1 MYTNFI
7 AYKSSNGF
15 ARVGHYD
22 QDTSLIQPL
31 ALASGAPVENL
42 YQVIEVGA
50 STLISDGGN
59 QLRLDSLTLLPPL
72 TGRDVLC
79 VGKNYAEHAKEFNQS
94 GYDASDK
101 VDQPT
106 HPVIFTKR
114 STSIVPSGADIL
126 PLSHFTETLDYEG
139 EIGVIIGTSGYRITE
154 EDAINHVWGYTII
167 NDVTARERQRD
178 HKQFYL
184 GKSADTFCPMGPIA
198 KPKEQ
203 LPSRLTVQT
212 FVNGS
217 KRQEGTTDDLIF
229 SISKLVATLSEGTT
243 LRAGDVIA
251 TGTPAGVG
259 FGLDPPQFLKPGDLI
274 EISVTG
280 LGTLYNRVAHPEA
293 ENKVA
298 LNAKLH
304 DTHLKTYNL
313 DITSGGMGLS
323 RVNGKLLNVI
333 QSGVAGGERIT
344 YVHGLGGTVE
354 YWMPLI
360 STLQLDK
367 TYENVLF
374 DLEGH
379 GLSTTSAS
387 SVVTISSYAAD
398 LAAIFIKPFTKPSIL
413 IAQGMG
419 CLVALTFACTHPDLV
434 TRLILLGPL
443 PHVIP
448 PVAADAHLQIAVA
461 VRAQGMFHSGT
472 VAGLTDT
479 LTSKKTKESRPLA
492 LSAVRQFLL
501 SQDPEGF
508 AKGCTALAGAT
519 EELDM
524 APLRMPVLIITG
536 DENDR
541 CTPKILD
548 FYQRRLKDCRVEV
561 MNGVGHWHVTEDAD
575 GVALLVKSFLRSG
588 GTRN

>member
-1 MYTNFI
+1 MFANFI
-7 AYKSSNGF
+7 TYKNQEGH

-50 STLISDGGN
+50 DTLIPDGGP
-59 QLRLDSLTLLPPL
+59 QLRLDLLTLLPPL

-79 VGKNYAEHAKEFNQS
+79 VGKNYAEHAKEFNRS

-114 STSIVPSGADIL
+114 STSIIASGADIL

-139 EIGVIIGTSGYRITE
+139 EIGVIIGTSGHQISE
-154 EDAINHVWGYTII
+154 QHAMKHVWGYTII

-178 HKQFYL
+178 HKQFYI

-198 KPKEQ
+198 KQKEQ
-203 LPSRLTVQT
+203 LPSCLTVQT
-212 FVNGS
+212 YVNGS

-229 SISKLVATLSEGTT
+229 SISKLIQTLSEGTT
-243 LRAGDVIA
+243 LRMGDVIA

-259 FGLDPPQFLKPGDLI
+259 FGLDPPQFLKPGDLVDVT
-274 EISVTG
+274 VTG
-280 LGTLYNRVAHPEA
+280 LGTLWNRVASA
-293 ENKVA
+293 TSDNYVA
-298 LNAKLH
+298 VDTKLH

-313 DITSGGMGLS
+313 DRTCGGVGLLK
-323 RVNGKLLNVI
+323 VNGKLLNIVK
-333 QSGVAGGERIT
+333 SGVAGGDRIT
-344 YVHGLGGTVE
+344 YVHGLGGSME
-354 YWMPLI
+354 YWAPLI

-367 TYENVLF
+367 THENVLL

-379 GLSTTSAS
+379 GLSPTAAS
-387 SVVTISSYAAD
+387 SVITITSYAAD
-398 LAAIFIKPFTKPSIL
+398 LAAIFTKPSIL

-419 CLVALTFACTHPDLV
+419 CLVALTFASAHPDLV
-434 TRLILLGPL
+434 TKLILIGP
-443 PHVIP
+443 PPFVIP
-448 PVAADAHLQIAVA
+448 TAAREAHLKLAVS
-461 VRAQGMFHSGT
+461 VRARGMLHSGN
-472 VAGLTDT
+472 VVGIADIG
-479 LTSKKTKESRPLA
+479 TSKKTKESKPLA

-501 SQDPEGF
+501 SQDPEGY

-524 APLRMPVLIITG
+524 EPLRMPVLIVTG
-536 DENDR
+536 DENDG
-541 CTPKILD
+541 CTAEILA
-548 FYQRRLKDCRVEV
+548 FYQRRLRDCRVE
-561 MNGVGHWHVTEDAD
+561 MLNGVGHWHVTEDVD
-575 GVALLVKSFLRSG
+575 GVALMVKSFLRSG
-588 GTRN
+588 VTGN